1 MSRHP
6 AARRLEAP
14 ARPEPP
20 ARPRGRVDALV
31 RPEPPAR
38 PRGRVDAPVRPEPP
52 ARPRGRV
59 DAPVRPEPPARP
71 RGRVERRSPI
81 LLSLALAVATLAP
94 LAHAPPAAHAQ
105 PAAARVRTL
114 LDAGERFFAEQE
126 YGKAIRVLLPVT
138 RDAAATRAQRVRAWE
153 LIALSR
159 YILRDL
165 GGARDA
171 FERVLEADPGFQLRD
186 TSGSPTIRAF
196 FDELRAEVLGA
207 ATALVDLEHAA
218 PRAGTAGTRLE
229 LEIRATRGAASVTEV
244 VVLHREVG
252 VLAYDTAP
260 ARALA
265 DGRWRATLRLPPSRR
280 PSTREYYVE
289 ARGVGGSVL
298 ARIAAPDAPLALEI
312 SPGSDDARPWYGR
325 WYVIAGA
332 AALAAGATG
341 AVILA
346 TGGPD
351 DGTLP
356 PGRVTVTP

>member
-20 ARPRGRVDALV
+20 ARPRGRVDA
-31 RPEPPAR
+31 
-38 PRGRVDAPVRPEPP
+38 PVRPEPP
-52 ARPRGRV
+52 ARGRL
-59 DAPVRPEPPARP
+59 DAPVRPAPPARP
-71 RGRVERRSPI
+71 RGRVEGRSPI